1 MSDEQAPAVSARG
14 EGAGDAERY
23 AKVRERW
30 DALTDKQRAN
40 RISWFREF
48 HRVDQEMSD
57 WDIIPPDLF
66 CQCEHSWPCDPVV
79 LLAANDRLERDL
91 AAAPAPSRPA
101 EAMLTMIDSLAQCEQ
116 TGAEPRWWKRE
127 GVANCIEAAEWTN
140 KRNRYGGDLPLCVGC
155 KIRAIR
161 AALAEARGEPGG
173 EKGGGHAEDR

>member
-30 DALTDKQRAN
+30 DALADKQRAN

-91 AAAPAPSRPA
+91 AAALLALGRVHGLGGALYHALIELSASTCDGKVAPGV
-101 EAMLTMIDSLAQCEQ
+101 EARINSALENWLARHD
-116 TGAEPRWWKRE
+116 P
-127 GVANCIEAAEWTN
+127 
-140 KRNRYGGDLPLCVGC
+140 P
-155 KIRAIR
+155 
-161 AALAEARGEPGG
+161 LAEARGTSADE
-173 EKGGGHAEDR
+173 

>member
-1 MSDEQAPAVSARG
+1 VSARG

-91 AAAPAPSRPA
+91 AAA
-101 EAMLTMIDSLAQCEQ
+101 L
-116 TGAEPRWWKRE
+116 
-127 GVANCIEAAEWTN
+127 
-140 KRNRYGGDLPLCVGC
+140 
-155 KIRAIR
+155 
-161 AALAEARGEPGG
+161 AALVIAAGYIQARADLGDGGARPTLRMMAEARGEPGG
-173 EKGGGHAEDR
+173 EEGDEHASNR